1 MPPSPS
7 TWHALIRTHH
17 ITSRAKVSKLKQAA
31 TKHGVFVLLRSG
43 GAPGMMYVAGE
54 ARGNVEEWVGVV
66 QRLRYKDYQLVA
78 KPIEVE
84 ATGNATKGL
93 FETDSVADFGRQMEE
108 RGVLAW
114 WRKAMGYTS

>member
-1 MPPSPS
+1 MPPSPA

-66 QRLRYKDYQLVA
+66 QVSE
-78 KPIEVE
+78 I
-84 ATGNATKGL
+84 
-93 FETDSVADFGRQMEE
+93 DFVLWM
-108 RGVLAW
+108 RGFIIDWIL
-114 WRKAMGYTS
+114 G